1 MYDTFVSAPSAST
14 DCILLEQGK
23 AIAEDKALLDT
34 ITVSAKNLVGKA
46 YVTNP
51 DGTVPVPCGG
61 SSPHRP
67 TDIHARVDIID
78 ELQGIVISRAV
89 LRGSI
94 VPYIVTKPTESV
106 YVPNELLPPYY
117 TALKQQR
124 ESGKYNLP
132 AISEMGVTSMS
143 CHLYRIYD
151 GKIQGMMFLFN
162 LIAPGAH
169 SPWDK

>member
-1 MYDTFVSAPSAST
+1 
-14 DCILLEQGK
+14 
-23 AIAEDKALLDT
+23 
-34 ITVSAKNLVGKA
+34 
-46 YVTNP
+46 
-51 DGTVPVPCGG
+51 
-61 SSPHRP
+61 
-67 TDIHARVDIID
+67 
-78 ELQGIVISRAV
+78 
-89 LRGSI
+89 
-94 VPYIVTKPTESV
+94 VTKPTESV